1 MDAASAAAIKHEM
14 IYREDDVQLLVKS
27 EPSLIGYGGG
37 NGLLSVS
44 AASSVAGAC
53 GGNNAFASSVA
64 NFVGTTVTVATVATA
79 GGQAMPQ
86 FEHMP
91 PAAKRP
97 RTSGGADDFLGSPS
111 PGAMSVGGGAPL
123 TPSPGPPSSQPY
135 ASISNGYS
143 SPMSS
148 GSYDPYSPNGKI
160 GESTFS
166 SNFYLFFSRE

>member
-27 EPSLIGYGGG
+27 EPSLIGYGG
-37 NGLLSVS
+37 NGLLVS
-44 AASSVAGAC
+44 AASSVAG
-53 GGNNAFASSVA
+53 GNNNAFAATVA
-64 NFVGTTVTVATVATA
+64 AGFVGTTVTVATVATS
-79 GGQAMPQ
+79 GGQAIPQ

-111 PGAMSVGGGAPL
+111 PGAMSVGAGAPL

-160 GESTFS
+160 GEREFGHFS
-166 SNFYLFFSRE
+166 EAPVADYLL